1 MPQTLVFIFALVLF
15 LLTSASRLQKISR
28 SAQVSTSFWVLLMWV
43 LLGGV
48 LLGGVLLGAFGY
60 FWVLLIW
67 VLLGALGCSW
77 VSRAKVQILQQ
88 NNKRRRTDPS
98 KTPLYHQQRLD

>member
-15 LLTSASRLQKISR
+15 LLTFASRLQKFSR
-28 SAQVSTSFWVLLMWV
+28 SAQVSNE
-43 LLGGV
+43 LLGAFDMGAF
-48 LLGGVLLGAFGY
+48 GCFWVLLGAFGC

-77 VSRAKVQILQQ
+77 VSRAKVQILQ
-88 NNKRRRTDPS
+88 NNKRRGTDPS
-98 KTPLYHQQRLD
+98 KTRPLYHQQRLD